1 MILQSASKINCL
13 AASCGELTLVLW
25 RIKFPIYSFEM
36 ASILQQYFSELE
48 PSPHGEGLSKNLR
61 IGEER
66 IDTMESLTLDLSQ
79 LISSLLEKLGMGAV
93 IPEGVI
99 WALGIIASAIALF
112 TLIVCLLI
120 GHAKL
125 MNLISGMKMKKSRG
139 WMRNIKNSKRLSF
152 EDQFD
157 KLFGSV

>member
-1 MILQSASKINCL
+1 
-13 AASCGELTLVLW
+13 
-25 RIKFPIYSFEM
+25 
-36 ASILQQYFSELE
+36 
-48 PSPHGEGLSKNLR
+48 
-61 IGEER
+61 
-66 IDTMESLTLDLSQ
+66 MESLTLDLSQ

-157 KLFGSV
+157 KLFAGS

>member
-1 MILQSASKINCL
+1 
-13 AASCGELTLVLW
+13 
-25 RIKFPIYSFEM
+25 
-36 ASILQQYFSELE
+36 
-48 PSPHGEGLSKNLR
+48 
-61 IGEER
+61 
-66 IDTMESLTLDLSQ
+66 MESFTLGFVQ
-79 LISSLLEKLGMGAV
+79 LISSLVEQLEVGEV
-93 IPEGVI
+93 ISEGII
-99 WALGIIASAIALF
+99 WALVIITYAIALF

-125 MNLISGMKMKKSRG
+125 MNLISGMKMKRSRG

>member
-1 MILQSASKINCL
+1 MFFGGLNF
-13 AASCGELTLVLW
+13 LT
-25 RIKFPIYSFEM
+25 YSFEM
-36 ASILQQYFSELE
+36 ASILQINFSEFE
-48 PSPHGEGLSKNLR
+48 PLFHVEGFSKNLR
-61 IGEER
+61 IGDER
-66 IDTMESLTLDLSQ
+66 IDAMESFTLGFVQ
-79 LISSLLEKLGMGAV
+79 LISSLVEQLEVGEV
-93 IPEGVI
+93 ISEGII
-99 WALGIIASAIALF
+99 WALVIFTYAIASF

-125 MNLISGMKMKKSRG
+125 MNLISGMKMKRSRG